1 MVWVCPGCDPLGHP
15 ERAKR
20 VEGSPMAKVPK
31 AVQNLIEAFERRP
44 GIVPITAQRWIYY
57 LVHAPKEECLK
68 LADAAVQMKE
78 KTIIC
83 SVCFNIDE
91 ENPCWIDRDQNRE
104 KDKIMVV
111 ENPLDVLSL
120 EKANYK
126 GLYHVLHGVISPLEN
141 IGPDELHIRELLPRL
156 RKTTS
161 AEASA
166 VKEIILATNPTME
179 GEATA
184 MYIQRLISPLGV
196 KVTRIARG
204 LPVGSDIEYADET
217 TLSRALEGR
226 KEY

>member
-1 MVWVCPGCDPLGHP
+1 
-15 ERAKR
+15 
-20 VEGSPMAKVPK
+20 MAQVPK
-31 AVQNLIEAFERRP
+31 SVQNLIEAFERLP
-44 GIVPITAQRWIYY
+44 GIGPKTAQRLTFY
-57 LVHAPKEECLK
+57 LLHAPKEEAQA
-68 LADAAVQMKE
+68 LAKAAVEMRE

-83 SVCFNIDE
+83 STCFNIGE
-91 ENPCWIDRDQNRE
+91 EDPCNICSDTSRDRSI
-104 KDKIMVV
+104 IMIV
-111 ENPLDVLSL
+111 ENPLDVLAL

-141 IGPDELHIRELLPRL
+141 IGPDEIHIRELLPRL
-156 RKTTS
+156 KDPSTS
-161 AEASA
+161 SGQV

-184 MYIQRLISPLGV
+184 MYIQRLISPLAA

-204 LPVGSDIEYADET
+204 LPVGSDLEYADET